1 MTIPRYDEF
10 FVPVLRILA
19 DGKIHA
25 SGEMLTLLADEFAV
39 TEEERSRLLPSGR
52 SRVLNGRI
60 SWART
65 YLKKAG
71 LIESPKRGTY
81 RITRPGKE
89 ALASG
94 AQIDNDYLERYESFR
109 SFKNLNGDSSTHTTV
124 DGGLEKKSEAYSSEE
139 TPDEAL
145 DRAFSSINMR
155 LADDLLSEVLKLSPI
170 AFERFV
176 LDLMAKSGVWSFRLR
191 KPDDAN
197 LGGRRHRWNHH
208 GRQAWF

>member
-10 FVPVLRILA
+10 FVPMLRILS

-39 TEEERSRLLPSGR
+39 TEGERSRLLPSGR

-94 AQIDNDYLERYESFR
+94 AQIDNLIDGHKLAQLMIEHGFGVSTRKIYEI
-109 SFKNLNGDSSTHTTV
+109 KAVDSDVFNEYV
-124 DGGLEKKSEAYSSEE
+124 DEE
-139 TPDEAL
+139 
-145 DRAFSSINMR
+145 
-155 LADDLLSEVLKLSPI
+155 
-170 AFERFV
+170 
-176 LDLMAKSGVWSFRLR
+176 
-191 KPDDAN
+191 
-197 LGGRRHRWNHH
+197 
-208 GRQAWF
+208 

>member
-1 MTIPRYDEF
+1 M
-10 FVPVLRILA
+10 LRILS

-39 TEEERSRLLPSGR
+39 TEGERSRLLPSGR

-124 DGGLEKKSEAYSSEE
+124 DGGLEKGKAKLIRPRKLQMRHLTVHSHQSTCGLPMTCSQRCSSS
-139 TPDEAL
+139 L
-145 DRAFSSINMR
+145 
-155 LADDLLSEVLKLSPI
+155 
-170 AFERFV
+170 
-176 LDLMAKSGVWSFRLR
+176 RLR
-191 KPDDAN
+191 LN
-197 LGGRRHRWNHH
+197 GL
-208 GRQAWF
+208 FLI

>member
-10 FVPVLRILA
+10 FVPMLRILS

-39 TEEERSRLLPSGR
+39 TEGERSRLLPSGR

-124 DGGLEKKSEAYSSEE
+124 DDGLEKKSEAYSSEE

-155 LADDLLSEVLKLSPI
+155 RAT
-170 AFERFV
+170 A
-176 LDLMAKSGVWSFRLR
+176 
-191 KPDDAN
+191 
-197 LGGRRHRWNHH
+197 
-208 GRQAWF
+208 

>member
-124 DGGLEKKSEAYSSEE
+124 DGGSRRKA
-139 TPDEAL
+139 
-145 DRAFSSINMR
+145 
-155 LADDLLSEVLKLSPI
+155 KL
-170 AFERFV
+170 FV
-176 LDLMAKSGVWSFRLR
+176 RGNSR
-191 KPDDAN
+191 
-197 LGGRRHRWNHH
+197 
-208 GRQAWF
+208 